1 MQVWHHQ
8 DRHQQVQGADS
19 ALIVIESLLLPL
31 LQFADSISS
40 FFQEAGYCTID
51 SVAMTVKKHLTAI
64 KVRRTLASP
73 SGLLV
78 LFLSRLTF
86 AKRLRILF
94 RSLQGISEAK
104 VDKVLEAINK
114 EKIFSFVTGSQ
125 VLRNRQRIKK
135 VRVWLSVLFFHALSV

>member
-1 MQVWHHQ
+1 
-8 DRHQQVQGADS
+8 
-19 ALIVIESLLLPL
+19 
-31 LQFADSISS
+31 
-40 FFQEAGYCTID
+40 
-51 SVAMTVKKHLTAI
+51 MTVKKHLTAI